1 MLKKVERWACGG
13 QALGQRGCED
23 DLKTTEIERRRRSS
37 EALNRGGEFGE
48 EVSANGIRRCPEAPS
63 VRRQGVR

>member
-1 MLKKVERWACGG
+1 MLKKVERWALRWAGVG
-13 QALGQRGCED
+13 PEGCED